1 MPPNT
6 NNQNTGSV
14 NYNQVVTPVT
24 PNSASSAANIIGYGA
39 GGNAIYANQP
49 ITTQDL
55 QPTQPLK
62 LPTATIPTVPS
73 SLSGTIQAS
82 VNTNKTELQRYLDEQ
97 QQLKDTTGKDL
108 KTMMGEIMGTTNE
121 IANAPSSVDRTAQ
134 NKAREEIDLYTNQI
148 EQEQLANRRL
158 IENLQK
164 NNPQGAFGGA
174 LTDKIQNL
182 ERDSLSKQAD
192 LAIMQNAA
200 TRRFTTAKEIAD
212 QQVQLKLEPLKAK
225 LDNLK
230 FFYAE
235 NKEQFNKADDR
246 LFQDKIKQEERVYQ
260 REEKTLQQI
269 ADIKFNAVKNGAP
282 LSVIKRLSNA
292 KTVDEALQ
300 FAGNYNTDPL
310 DRAIKNAQLAKL
322 QSENITLSNV
332 DTKVLNTDQFK
343 KAQAAK
349 NLKDTLQKAIDAVKT
364 YGNKEKISAT
374 GRGILDTLKVQ
385 LRSEI
390 STALEQ
396 GVVVP
401 GEAASFDAIA
411 GQLNKSFLIRNKKTL
426 ASLNS
431 LSSSMDSRL
440 STQKNALKNSYGVTD
455 EQFNN
460 LLGIENLNNIEQL
473 DNSEFLSIP
482 SSTNIMSNEE
492 FFK

>member
-1 MPPNT
+1 MNPN
-6 NNQNTGSV
+6 NAINTIA
-14 NYNQVVTPVT
+14 TPVAQ
-24 PNSASSAANIIGYGA
+24 NSTSQAAGIVGYNA
-39 GGNAIYANQP
+39 GGGAIYGNP

-62 LPTATIPTVPS
+62 LPTATVPTVPS
-73 SLSGTIQAS
+73 SLGGAIQAS

-134 NKAREEIDLYTNQI
+134 NKAREEIDIYTNQI

-174 LTDKIQNL
+174 LTDRIQNI

-192 LAIMQNAA
+192 LAIMQSAA
-200 TRRFTTAKEIAD
+200 TRKFTTAKDIAD

-230 FFYAE
+230 FFYSE

-246 LFQDKIKQEERVYQ
+246 LFQTKIKQEERVYQ

-282 LSVIKRLSNA
+282 LSVINRLAKA
-292 KTVDEALQ
+292 KTVDEALA

-310 DRAIKNAQLAKL
+310 DRAIKNAQLRK
-322 QSENITLSNV
+322 
-332 DTKVLNTDQFK
+332 LNTESSGGGLTSLNTTEYSKFTSNPNYKAIVDGRKYQSALENYKNAIKKWGTGEVISSKGRGELGAAYSLLVATTKDYYTLGTLDSGVEKLVDLGLPKPNNIFKRDK
-343 KAQAAK
+343 KALSAADSILSGVTT
-349 NLKDTLQKAIDAVKT
+349 NIQNAITGFDSSPYANTVEYQSLKLPPQTDSE
-364 YGNKEKISAT
+364 Y
-374 GRGILDTLKVQ
+374 LDT
-385 LRSEI
+385 I
-390 STALEQ
+390 STALQSAPLFYNQ
-396 GVVVP
+396 G
-401 GEAASFDAIA
+401 G
-411 GQLNKSFLIRNKKTL
+411 
-426 ASLNS
+426 
-431 LSSSMDSRL
+431 
-440 STQKNALKNSYGVTD
+440 Y
-455 EQFNN
+455 
-460 LLGIENLNNIEQL
+460 
-473 DNSEFLSIP
+473 
-482 SSTNIMSNEE
+482 
-492 FFK
+492 